1 MSDIIPK
8 KFVDEF
14 KRDLYK
20 ENSTNPDINAII
32 SRGQVIEIIDALVE
46 KYNKRE
52 DTHYK
57 LDLNKEKWSVD
68 IVLRKKKGYVY
79 VDFVKS
85 VLKNM
90 DT

>member
-1 MSDIIPK
+1 MPDIIPK

-46 KYNKRE
+46 KYNKGE
-52 DTHYK
+52 
-57 LDLNKEKWSVD
+57 
-68 IVLRKKKGYVY
+68 
-79 VDFVKS
+79 
-85 VLKNM
+85 
-90 DT
+90 